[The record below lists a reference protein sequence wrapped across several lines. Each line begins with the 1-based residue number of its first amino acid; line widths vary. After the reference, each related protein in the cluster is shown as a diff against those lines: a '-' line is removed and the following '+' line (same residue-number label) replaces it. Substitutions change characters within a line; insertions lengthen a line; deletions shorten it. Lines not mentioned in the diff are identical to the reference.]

1 MSTRLTAT
9 PHLCPGYPFLNYYGV
24 FFFGVASVSSIPL
37 CAAELAKCLGSKQ
50 LLSAFQ
56 ATFALFFVGFRTFY
70 WPYVSLHFWADSVA
84 ALRGEAGTSPAVHS
98 GAAFALFLVANVGLT
113 GLQLLWTTKILKAAT
128 GGDKAK
134 TA

>member
-1 MSTRLTAT
+1 M
-9 PHLCPGYPFLNYYGV
+9 
-24 FFFGVASVSSIPL
+24 
-37 CAAELAKCLGSKQ
+37 
-50 LLSAFQ
+50 
-56 ATFALFFVGFRTFY
+56 GFRTFY

-84 ALRGEAGTSPAVHS
+84 ALRGEVPAVHS